1 MYNLKDKFTR
11 NGKSGPISPKK
22 KNNSK
27 HKNRINLP
35 RVESRIDGKIGLERL
50 TVNWTN
56 VLNDNLPL

>member
-27 HKNRINLP
+27 HKNRLNLP

-50 TVNWTN
+50 TVN
-56 VLNDNLPL
+56 